1 MITKNI
7 HLVYINEKDVMPEVF
22 LDTYERIKLFHPSW
36 NITLYDDNDAR
47 QILTEHLP
55 HLLPTYN
62 KLSHKIQQ
70 ADFIRLAL
78 VYLYGG
84 FYMDLDMYCLKP
96 LDDLAKYKVVLG
108 EEKMMSIEERRRL
121 GLNHELRIANY
132 MFGGQARHEYF
143 LNLIKKFISQASIP
157 VFNQESLLETTG
169 TGMFTNFY
177 HDNKNKYPEILLLR
191 NSHLKCMQPYHNEI
205 ACHFGDYAAHLH
217 MGTWR
222 NDVPA

>member
-1 MITKNI
+1 MIPKNI
-7 HLVYINEKDVMPEVF
+7 HLVYINEHKEIPEIF
-22 LDTYERIKLFHPSW
+22 KKTYDRIKSFHPSW

-55 HLLPTYN
+55 YLLPTYN
-62 KLSHKIQQ
+62 KLNHKIQQ
-70 ADFIRLAL
+70 ADFIRLVL

-108 EEKMMSIEERRRL
+108 EEKMMSIEDRNRL
-121 GLNHELRIANY
+121 GLKHELRVANY
-132 MFGGQARHEYF
+132 MFGGQPKQDYY
-143 LNLIKKFISQASIP
+143 LKLIEKFVQQADEPIY
-157 VFNQESLLETTG
+157 NQEDILEITG
-169 TGMFTNFY
+169 PGMFTNFY
-177 HDNKNKYPEILLLR
+177 HDNKDKYPEVLLLR
-191 NSHLKCMQPYHNEI
+191 NFHLKCMQPYHNEI

-222 NDVPA
+222 RDIPA